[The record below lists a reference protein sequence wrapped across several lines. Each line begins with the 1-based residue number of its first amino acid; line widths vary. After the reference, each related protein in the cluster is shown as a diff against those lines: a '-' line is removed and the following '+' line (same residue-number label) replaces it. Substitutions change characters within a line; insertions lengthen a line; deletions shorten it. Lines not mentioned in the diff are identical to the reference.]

1 MQKIDLAVWPRAEL
15 FRFFSAVSQPFYSVT
30 FRVDVTN
37 LHAYARAHGVSFY
50 YALGYLVTDAV
61 NAVENFRY
69 TIRSGEVWL
78 LDERVPSFTDLKP
91 GSQQFHI
98 VTLPKEGDLD
108 SFCRTTRAKSEA
120 QQTFLD
126 QSGEL
131 DDLIYFSCTPWFDL
145 TGCTN
150 ENILDL
156 VKYVQIG
163 MPIII
168 LPSERDQAVNAQ
180 EGCRTGYFN
189 TGVAPLPG
197 ANTGTLRK
205 PEENKEK
212 ENPEVEEA
220 ERQEKDTIPAE
231 PEKQKEESPEE
242 EPEETLVD

>member
-145 TGCTN
+145 TGCTTKAS
-150 ENILDL
+150 ILQKIREYEADAAAAAA
-156 VKYVQIG
+156 
-163 MPIII
+163 IIA
-168 LPSERDQAVNAQ
+168 P
-180 EGCRTGYFN
+180 EG
-189 TGVAPLPG
+189 
-197 ANTGTLRK
+197 
-205 PEENKEK
+205 
-212 ENPEVEEA
+212 
-220 ERQEKDTIPAE
+220 
-231 PEKQKEESPEE
+231 
-242 EPEETLVD
+242 

>member
-108 SFCRTTRAKSEA
+108 S
-120 QQTFLD
+120 
-126 QSGEL
+126 
-131 DDLIYFSCTPWFDL
+131 Y
-145 TGCTN
+145 
-150 ENILDL
+150 
-156 VKYVQIG
+156 
-163 MPIII
+163 
-168 LPSERDQAVNAQ
+168 
-180 EGCRTGYFN
+180 
-189 TGVAPLPG
+189 
-197 ANTGTLRK
+197 
-205 PEENKEK
+205 
-212 ENPEVEEA
+212 
-220 ERQEKDTIPAE
+220 
-231 PEKQKEESPEE
+231 
-242 EPEETLVD
+242 